1 MRDQIYPYD
10 KVVIPFFKALLC
22 CAKVNL
28 YDCLLKFTVNL
39 LKGIFYIHRIYISN
53 PKVFILYK
61 QLYCVTLA
69 KRFYSNFKIRIQKYF
84 LELKSFQVFIK
95 KEFGSKMFT
104 VYQKKLKNAKLQ
116 RKEIRKVIE
125 KNCVGIYYDEQ
136 TKEHLNYISNPKN
149 FFHR

>member
-1 MRDQIYPYD
+1 MI
-10 KVVIPFFKALLC
+10 
-22 CAKVNL
+22 
-28 YDCLLKFTVNL
+28 
-39 LKGIFYIHRIYISN
+39 
-53 PKVFILYK
+53 ILRHFSTY
-61 QLYCVTLA
+61 VE
-69 KRFYSNFKIRIQKYF
+69 RFYSNFETRIQKYF

>member
-10 KVVIPFFKALLC
+10 KVVIPFFKALWC

-28 YDCLLKFTVNL
+28 YDCLLSFTVNL
-39 LKGIFYIHRIYISN
+39 LKGIFYLHKIYISN
-53 PKVFILYK
+53 PKVCILYK
-61 QLYCVTLA
+61 QLYCVTL
-69 KRFYSNFKIRIQKYF
+69 YSNFEADLQKYF
-84 LELKSFQVFIK
+84 LELKSFQVSIRK
-95 KEFGSKMFT
+95 QFGRKMFT

-125 KNCVGIYYDEQ
+125 KNCVGRYYDEQ
-136 TKEHLNYISNPKN
+136 TKEHLNYVSNPKN